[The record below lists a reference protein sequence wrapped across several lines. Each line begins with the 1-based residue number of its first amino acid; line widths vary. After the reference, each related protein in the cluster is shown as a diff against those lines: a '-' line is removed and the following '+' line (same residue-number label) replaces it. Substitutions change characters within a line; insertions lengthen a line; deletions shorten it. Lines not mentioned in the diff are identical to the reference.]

1 MQNSN
6 YTSDLMSSFR
16 KEQEYNARCKAA
28 INVIKMF
35 VKDAERQLKSSIDIK
50 TLQLVFETL
59 DKEDEGEN

>member
-1 MQNSN
+1 MQSSN
-6 YTSDLMSSFR
+6 YAEELMNSFR

-59 DKEDEGEN
+59 DKEGEGES

>member
-6 YTSDLMSSFR
+6 YAEELIKSYQ
-16 KEQEYNARCKAA
+16 KEQAYNARCKAA

-59 DKEDEGEN
+59 DKEGEGES